1 MLRYEGNRLR
11 LHFLGVASF
20 VALILTSL
28 KFLHATALPQLQARN
43 RDGHDEGNRG
53 ANYAYPI

>member
-11 LHFLGVASF
+11 LHFLSVASL
-20 VALILTSL
+20 VALILASL
-28 KFLHATALPQLQARN
+28 EFLHAPALPQLQARN
-43 RDGHDEGNRG
+43 HDGHDEGNRG